1 MNTIRTERLTFGI
14 RTSGSADGVPLL
26 LLHGSHATSR
36 WWEPFFS
43 ILPDSIRAIAPD
55 LRGCGQSTQSEG
67 GYGIEEQAED
77 IAELVQALSLSD
89 FDLVGHGSG
98 GAIAIEYALRHGQQL
113 HSLILVDSV
122 PIEGALTPLQGL
134 QLLSQMR
141 DDRSLLRKA
150 LSALLPTAPPP
161 TMTEQQFDTFFE
173 LLVDDAAAMAPAAF
187 TAVAEALGRWNR
199 QEEAHRLTLPTLL
212 LLGTEDIVVERDA
225 ATRSLLAIPGA
236 ANLEILRGIGHS
248 PMIESPVVLAERIIE
263 FITEDF
269 ESFEE
274 ARDYAQESATGADE
288 PEGIELDRSSA
299 DDQAAEGPVTG
310 PTHER

>member
-1 MNTIRTERLTFGI
+1 MNTVQTERLTFQI
-14 RTSGSADGVPLL
+14 RTSGNADGVPLL

-36 WWEPFFS
+36 WWEPFFA

-55 LRGCGQSTQSEG
+55 LRGCGQSTHSQS
-67 GYGIEEQAED
+67 GYEVEEQAED

-98 GAIAIEYALRHGQQL
+98 GAIAIEYALRHDQQL

-122 PIEGALTPLQGL
+122 PIEGAFTPLQGL

-141 DDRSLLRKA
+141 DDRSLLSQA
-150 LSALLPTAPPP
+150 LAALLPAAPPP
-161 TMTEQQFDTFFE
+161 TMTEQEFDTFFE

-212 LLGTEDIVVERDA
+212 ILGTEDIVVERDA

-236 ANLEILRGIGHS
+236 VNLEILRGIGHS

-274 ARDYAQESATGADE
+274 ARDYAQEDATAADE
-288 PEGIELDRSSA
+288 SKGIE
-299 DDQAAEGPVTG
+299 
-310 PTHER
+310 